1 MSCWRG
7 ALICNY
13 FEPHLYLWVWLIKF
27 VQDFEIAFFVKRGN
41 VVKEIVEHLAINMQE
56 SIIYHAPESFVL
68 QVHFSTASAAS
79 VAKFSRQ

>member
-1 MSCWRG
+1 M
-7 ALICNY
+7 Y
-13 FEPHLYLWVWLIKF
+13 VY
-27 VQDFEIAFFVKRGN
+27 

-56 SIIYHAPESFVL
+56 CVFYHAPESFVL